1 MSGFIDQFNAA
12 TKTAMTALMDD
23 ATWIRAA
30 GGVPVQ
36 IKVEFSLETLQ
47 DELGNDINIAEPV
60 AKCYAD
66 DVVGIAAGDVI
77 DVQGEQ
83 YKVIDPLPTG
93 DGMLSLIMRRF

>member
-23 ATWIRAA
+23 ATWIPAV
-30 GGVPVQ
+30 GSPVQ

-47 DELGNDINIAEPV
+47 DELGNDINIDEPV
-60 AKCYAD
+60 AKCFSD
-66 DVVGIAAGDVI
+66 DVPGIVSGDLI

-83 YKVIDPLPTG
+83 YKISDVLSAG
-93 DGMLSLIMRRF
+93 DGMVNLIMRRF